1 MKSVTV
7 TIPVPH
13 RSLSPNARA
22 YWAVKAKH
30 KQNAR
35 HTAQILTLKE
45 TKCSIHNWPTASVA
59 VVWFAR
65 TASGLRMDHDNI
77 IGSLKGTIDGIADA
91 GLLAD
96 DRGVTWLPPR
106 VEVDKLNPRIEITIT
121 KTGD

>member
-1 MKSVTV
+1 MKSVTITV
-7 TIPVPH
+7 PIPH

-22 YWAVKAKH
+22 HWRTKAKH
-30 KQNAR
+30 KKTAR
-35 HTAQILTLKE
+35 LTARIEVRDAVGTGKMW
-45 TKCSIHNWPTASVA
+45 SAASVA
-59 VVWFAR
+59 VVWFAK
-65 TASGLRMDHDNI
+65 TANGLRMDHDNI